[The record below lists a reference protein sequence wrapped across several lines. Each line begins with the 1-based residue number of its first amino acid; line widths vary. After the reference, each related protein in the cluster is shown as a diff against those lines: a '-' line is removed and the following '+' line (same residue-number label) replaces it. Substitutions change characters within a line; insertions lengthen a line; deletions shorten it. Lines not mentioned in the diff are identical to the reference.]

1 MQRYCK
7 NSGYAI
13 PKNDG
18 FEPCTV
24 ACENNLGVRVAD
36 LQVERARRM
45 EGSYLEM
52 ERMELSLSQDPTAGG
67 SLDNALTLS
76 QKIDFPTVYS
86 SRRKLLKA
94 EAQVEASRR
103 RLTESE
109 LTRDVSS
116 AYSTLLLWQ
125 HMEQLL
131 DRNDSLLSTFV
142 GTAELRYKN
151 GEANRL
157 EVMNAQQMKAETD
170 RLLCEAQHEKT
181 AAAIRLGQLMNTGE
195 TVVATDDFQCIQPAD
210 DAYSYAATPQGM
222 LAESEQTR
230 SERELGLARQG
241 MWPSLNVGL
250 RHQLVISG
258 MNPYDIDRSRFD
270 KGNWM
275 GFEVG
280 VAFPLFYGSQ
290 KAKKEAA
297 KLDVD
302 IARARRQ

>member
-36 LQVERARRM
+36 LQVER
-45 EGSYLEM
+45 
-52 ERMELSLSQDPTAGG
+52 
-67 SLDNALTLS
+67 
-76 QKIDFPTVYS
+76 
-86 SRRKLLKA
+86 
-94 EAQVEASRR
+94 
-103 RLTESE
+103 
-109 LTRDVSS
+109 
-116 AYSTLLLWQ
+116 
-125 HMEQLL
+125 
-131 DRNDSLLSTFV
+131 
-142 GTAELRYKN
+142 
-151 GEANRL
+151 
-157 EVMNAQQMKAETD
+157 
-170 RLLCEAQHEKT
+170 
-181 AAAIRLGQLMNTGE
+181 
-195 TVVATDDFQCIQPAD
+195 
-210 DAYSYAATPQGM
+210 
-222 LAESEQTR
+222 
-230 SERELGLARQG
+230 ARQG